1 LSDNQYSF
9 FHYFAPGVYT
19 LVGADEWG
27 AVAILHF
34 QVANPGCP
42 FPQSGES
49 TPPFANMLTTVNG
62 SWTFQLGLNST
73 FVFRDQGLAVSASLT
88 DANLTDAY
96 FPHILVS
103 RPFLASLQFIGPS
116 GPLMTWTY
124 PPSPRTT
131 LTPLIY
137 AQNDQLDVANKTI
150 SLLQSN
156 QTYAVVAKPMLFIQP
171 GQPYP
176 TGLEIRMNFTV
187 C

>member
-1 LSDNQYSF
+1 
-9 FHYFAPGVYT
+9 
-19 LVGADEWG
+19 
-27 AVAILHF
+27 
-34 QVANPGCP
+34 
-42 FPQSGES
+42 
-49 TPPFANMLTTVNG
+49 MLTTVNG

-103 RPFLASLQFIGPS
+103 RPFLASLEFIGPS
-116 GPLMTWTY
+116 GPVMNWTY
-124 PPSPRTT
+124 PPSLRTT
-131 LTPLIY
+131 LTSFIY
-137 AQNDQLDVANKTI
+137 AQDDQLDVTNKTI